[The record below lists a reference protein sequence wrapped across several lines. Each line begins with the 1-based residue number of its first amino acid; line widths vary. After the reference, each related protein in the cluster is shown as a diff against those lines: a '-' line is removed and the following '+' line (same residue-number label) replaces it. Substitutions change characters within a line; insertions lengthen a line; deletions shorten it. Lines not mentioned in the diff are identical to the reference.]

1 MKKKGF
7 TLIELLAVIAILS
20 ILVIIALPNIVGMFT
35 KAKKDLFLT
44 EVKTL
49 YKESANKF
57 ISNSMIGSGSQNIYC
72 KSESDNISPLD
83 VTTSDVYYYI
93 EKDSSG
99 VTKKIIVWNSQGFVS
114 KQVGDKVNLNDI
126 TLESLDEIDTTG
138 VTCDNVL
145 TKLNVVPKLSKSYS
159 IVASTSSSTEGVG
172 VNTFIYNASTN
183 PDFDK
188 VKYVIYRKI
197 DKLFKAGG
205 VLESDTEFKKVDEI
219 VQTNKSEDFALKYT
233 DSELDPQY
241 VIVDYRVEAFTEYG
255 IKIGEIS
262 TNYTY
267 CFVAGTKVKTENG
280 FKNIEDIKVGEKV
293 YSYNLENNEL
303 ELKKVLHII
312 ESSTID
318 TYKMTI
324 GGKTV
329 EMSPK
334 HQIYIIDKGWAR
346 AYDVKTG
353 DLMLSS
359 NNEKI
364 EITNIEYIKYD
375 TPIKTYNLTVDGNS
389 NYFVTDIQV
398 LVHNLPSASAY

>member
-7 TLIELLAVIAILS
+7 TLVELLAVIAILS

-57 ISNSMIGSGSQNIYC
+57 ISNSMSGSGSQNIYC
-72 KSESDNISPLD
+72 KSASDDISPID

-99 VTKKIIVWNSQGFVS
+99 VTKKIVVWNSQGFVS
-114 KQVGDKVNLNDI
+114 KQVGEKVNLNDI
-126 TLESLDEIDTTG
+126 TIDSLEEIDTSD

-145 TKLNVVPKLSKSYS
+145 TKLNIIPKLSKSYTV
-159 IVASTSSSTEGVG
+159 VASSGLVSSYIGINAFINDSSS
-172 VNTFIYNASTN
+172 N
-183 PDFDK
+183 PDFNK

-197 DKLFKAGG
+197 KRSYSK
-205 VLESDTEFKKVDEI
+205 ETETEFKKIYEV
-219 VQTNKSEDFALKYT
+219 VQTNKSEDFSLEYDDNDTDFSDDVEYRVEVYT
-233 DSELDPQY
+233 DS
-241 VIVDYRVEAFTEYG
+241 G

-262 TNYTY
+262 TTYMY
-267 CFVAGTKVKTENG
+267 CFVAGTKVKTESG
-280 FKNIEDIKVGEKV
+280 FKKIEDIKVGEKV

-303 ELKKVLHII
+303 ELKTVTHLIK
-312 ESSTID
+312 SSTID

-334 HQIYIIDKGWAR
+334 HQIYIVDKGWVR
-346 AYDVKTG
+346 AYDVKVG

-364 EITNIEYIKYD
+364 EITNIEYKKYD
-375 TPIKTYNLTVDGNS
+375 EPINTYNLTVDGNS

-398 LVHNLPSASAY
+398 LVHNVPSLSILEREK